1 MKKKLLSLVLAG
13 AMVASTSV
21 SAFAAD
27 TAVPT
32 KETTTTIESNE
43 DEKDIQIGVTGNIL
57 NDAGNT
63 VPGTISV
70 TVPTATTFS
79 VDASTGELSS
89 PKMKITNNGEEG
101 IKVIASKFEDSNGTE
116 KINIVKKSEF
126 EKKPIAENER
136 GTVWLRLTGASKN
149 LGLTSESNGSEN
161 GRMYDNNYNTEQT
174 AGTDYE
180 IGKIA
185 KGEVMNLWLEGKGG
199 TQVSPTKPS
208 TDAIQ
213 DNFTLVLKIARD
225 R

>member
-27 TAVPT
+27 TTVPT
-32 KETTTTIESNE
+32 KETTIESNE
-43 DEKDIQIGVTGNIL
+43 KEKDIQIGVTGNIL
-57 NDAGNT
+57 NSAGNT

-101 IKVIASKFEDSNGTE
+101 VKVIASKFEDSNGDD
-116 KINIVKKSEF
+116 KIKIVKQTDF
-126 EKKPIAENER
+126 GNNPADQER
-136 GTVWLRLTGASKN
+136 GIVWLRLTGASQN
-149 LGLTSESNGSEN
+149 LGLTSEGN
-161 GRMYDNNYNTEQT
+161 GRMYNSTYTEEKT
-174 AGTDYE
+174 VLSNYE

-199 TQVSPTKPS
+199 TQESATKPS
-208 TDAIQ
+208 SDAIQ
-213 DNFTLVLKIARD
+213 DKFTLVLKIARD
-225 R
+225 RQ

>member
-27 TAVPT
+27 TTVPT
-32 KETTTTIESNE
+32 KETTIESNE
-43 DEKDIQIGVTGNIL
+43 NEKDIQIGVTGNIL
-57 NDAGNT
+57 NDDGNT

-101 IKVIASKFEDSNGTE
+101 IKVIASKFEDSNGEE
-116 KINIVKKSEF
+116 KINIVKKDKF
-126 EKKPIAENER
+126 EEKTIAENER
-136 GTVWLRLTGASKN
+136 GTVWLRLTGASQN
-149 LGLTSESNGSEN
+149 LGLTSEGNGT
-161 GRMYDNNYNTEQT
+161 MYDSTYTQVKTLSSN
-174 AGTDYE
+174 YE

-185 KGEVMNLWLEGKGG
+185 KGEVMNLTLEGKGG
-199 TQVSPTKPS
+199 IKTTDTKS
-208 TDAIQ
+208 SDDAIQ
-213 DNFTLVLKIARD
+213 DKFTLVLKIARD
-225 R
+225 RQ

>member
-13 AMVASTSV
+13 AMVASSSV
-21 SAFAAD
+21 SAFAATAD
-27 TAVPT
+27 TTVPT
-32 KETTTTIESNE
+32 KETTIESNE
-43 DEKDIQIGVTGNIL
+43 NEKDIQIGVTGNIL

-101 IKVIASKFEDSNGTE
+101 IKVIASKFEDSNGDD
-116 KINIVKKSEF
+116 KIKIVKQTVF
-126 EKKPIAENER
+126 GNNPAEQER
-136 GTVWLRLTGASKN
+136 GIVWLRLTGASQN
-149 LGLTSESNGSEN
+149 LGLTSEDNGKMYNSTYTEEKTLSSN
-161 GRMYDNNYNTEQT
+161 
-174 AGTDYE
+174 YE

-199 TQVSPTKPS
+199 TQTSDTKRAS
-208 TDAIQ
+208 DAIQ
-213 DNFTLVLKIARD
+213 DNFKLVLKIARD